1 MPITKVECAE
11 CGKKIRVTNATKLGN
26 VYICKRCAMDKIRG
40 KQFPSEGK

>member
-11 CGKKIRVTNATKLGN
+11 CGKKVRITNATRRGN
-26 VYICKRCAMDKIRG
+26 EFVCKRCVMDAQKG